1 MSLPNPKRILS
12 LAQPVTDILD
22 YMGFSD
28 QVTTLKEYYEEFPLL
43 SDRQKPEYWFSMA
56 VGRAISQKADLVITL
71 SVAQQDLHKRMKE
84 KGIPALHLDPR
95 CLRDVEDLFFQIGKA
110 VGAQDR
116 GRELGRDFAGGLSA
130 LKEKIPLNA
139 YRPKLYCEE
148 WNKPPSVAGNW
159 WPDLMAN
166 VGAHYF
172 PILPRE
178 ISREVRIQE
187 VIRFDPEII
196 IFSIYGHGLEFDPS
210 EALKRI
216 GWEDLFAVRKRRIFT
231 VDSALLNYPVPRL
244 IEGAKVIQSI
254 LGESFWGWPLVD
266 PEQARRVVN

>member
-1 MSLPNPKRILS
+1 MSLGKPKHILS
-12 LAQPVTDILD
+12 LAQPITDILE
-22 YMGFSD
+22 YMGLSD
-28 QVTTLKEYYEEFPLL
+28 RVTNMKEYYEEFPLQ

-71 SVAQQDLHKRMKE
+71 SIAQQDLHKRFKE
-84 KGIPALHLDPR
+84 KGIPVLHLDPR
-95 CLRDVEDLFFQIGKA
+95 SLRDVEDIFYQIGKA
-110 VGAQDR
+110 VGEQDR
-116 GRELGRDFAGGLSA
+116 GRELGRDFSGGLSA
-130 LKEKIPLNA
+130 LMEKIPLNA

-148 WNKPPSVAGNW
+148 WNKPPSVAGGW
-159 WPDLMAN
+159 WPDLMAA

-187 VIRFDPEII
+187 VLRFDPEII
-196 IFSIYGHGLEFDPS
+196 VFSIYGQGLEFDPA

-216 GWEDLFAVRKRRIFT
+216 GWEDLFAVRKRKIFT
-231 VDSALLNYPVPRL
+231 VDSALMNYPGPRL

-254 LGESFWGWPLVD
+254 LGECYWGWPLVD
-266 PEQARRVVN
+266 KEQVRRVTT